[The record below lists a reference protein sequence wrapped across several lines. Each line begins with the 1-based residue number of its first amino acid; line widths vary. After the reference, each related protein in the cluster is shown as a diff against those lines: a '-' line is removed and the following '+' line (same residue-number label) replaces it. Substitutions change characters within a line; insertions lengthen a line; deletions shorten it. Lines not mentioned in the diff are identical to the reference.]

1 MQPESIASRKPI
13 TNFNSLRLPDTAA
26 FYLLASISV
35 SFLAGSSASTPLY
48 PVYAAA
54 WGLSP
59 VTITVIF
66 GIYAVA
72 VLFALLIG
80 GRLSDHLGRRPVL
93 LAASLGQ
100 AVSMALYSSAH
111 DVTGLMV
118 ARVFQGLVTGAALA
132 AIGAAMIDIDKTRGA
147 LANAVA
153 PPFGTGSG
161 AILGGL
167 FVQFLPAPTH
177 LIYSALGAV
186 FIAQAIGLSFMSET
200 ITPRAGF
207 VKSLVPQLALP
218 RATRQPLLLAVPV
231 LIAIWATAGFYGSL
245 GPMLIR
251 EMLGT
256 HSPLLGGLGLFMLAT
271 SAGISVLVL
280 QHREAK
286 HMMTL
291 GAASL
296 VVGTALSVAAISH
309 ADITLFFVGTAIAG
323 IGFGTGFQGA
333 VRSVVPFAAPHERAG
348 LLSMIFLLCYLSM
361 GGPAVVAGAMVA
373 RHGNILGVAQQ
384 FGVVVTALGLA
395 ALLAAALRNFTRRS
409 TRRAH

>member
-1 MQPESIASRKPI
+1 
-13 TNFNSLRLPDTAA
+13 
-26 FYLLASISV
+26 
-35 SFLAGSSASTPLY
+35 
-48 PVYAAA
+48 
-54 WGLSP
+54 
-59 VTITVIF
+59 
-66 GIYAVA
+66 
-72 VLFALLIG
+72 
-80 GRLSDHLGRRPVL
+80 
-93 LAASLGQ
+93 
-100 AVSMALYSSAH
+100 
-111 DVTGLMV
+111 
-118 ARVFQGLVTGAALA
+118 
-132 AIGAAMIDIDKTRGA
+132 
-147 LANAVA
+147 
-153 PPFGTGSG
+153 
-161 AILGGL
+161 
-167 FVQFLPAPTH
+167 
-177 LIYSALGAV
+177 
-186 FIAQAIGLSFMSET
+186 
-200 ITPRAGF
+200 
-207 VKSLVPQLALP
+207 
-218 RATRQPLLLAVPV
+218 
-231 LIAIWATAGFYGSL
+231 
-245 GPMLIR
+245 MLIR

-309 ADITLFFVGTAIAG
+309 TDITLFFVGTAIAG

-395 ALLAAALRNFTRRS
+395 ALVAAALRNFTRRS
-409 TRRAH
+409 TRR

>member
-1 MQPESIASRKPI
+1 MQPESIASRKLF
-13 TNFNSLRLPDTAA
+13 TDFSSLRLPDTAA
-26 FYLLASISV
+26 FYLLVSISV
-35 SFLAGSSASTPLY
+35 SFLAGSSAPTPLY
-48 PVYAAA
+48 PVYAAE

-111 DVTGLMV
+111 DVAGLMV

-153 PPFGTGSG
+153 PPFGTSSG

-177 LIYSALGAV
+177 WIYTALGAV

-200 ITPRAGF
+200 ITPRAGI
-207 VKSLVPQLALP
+207 VNSLVPRLALP

-231 LIAIWATAGFYGSL
+231 LIAIWATAGFYSSL

-271 SAGISVLVL
+271 SAGISILVL
-280 QHREAK
+280 QHREAE

-296 VVGTALSVAAISH
+296 VVGTALTVAAISH
-309 ADITLFFVGTAIAG
+309 TDITLFFVGTAIAG
-323 IGFGTGFQGA
+323 IGFGTGFQGS
-333 VRSVVPFAAPHERAG
+333 VRSVMPFAAPHERAG
-348 LLSMIFLLCYLSM
+348 LLSMIFLICYLSM

-384 FGVVVTALGLA
+384 FGFVVTALGLA
-395 ALLAAALRNFTRRS
+395 ALVAGALRDFTRRL
-409 TRRAH
+409 AK